1 VSNLK
6 YHESI
11 QRGSLSF
18 PLDYYFVDCN
28 HSRYEMPYHWHDE
41 VEIIHILKG
50 SFRLSVGGETHTL
63 WAGDAA
69 YIASGLLHGG
79 EPEGCEY
86 ECVVLDLRLLMRS
99 DDLGRRYIGDLMDG
113 HAAVA
118 PRFAAESALVRQT
131 LLPMFDALRR
141 RYEGYTLIT
150 LGCLYRFA
158 GEIYR
163 QKAYTFCEQPDG
175 AENRRMLKLKKVFEM
190 IEGHYTE
197 PLHLAQLAASVG
209 LTPKYLC
216 RFFKEATH
224 RTPVDYIAYYRVEM
238 ACYAL
243 AATERNV
250 TEIALDTGFAD
261 LNYFIRCFKKYKGVT
276 PGNYRK
282 MLRAQ
287 PKTGES

>member
-6 YHESI
+6 YHENK

-18 PLDYYFVDCN
+18 PLDYYFVDRN
-28 HSRYEMPYHWHDE
+28 HSRYEMPYHWHEE
-41 VEIIHILKG
+41 VEIIHVLKG
-50 SFRLSVGGETHTL
+50 RFRLNVGGETHVL
-63 WAGDAA
+63 AAGDAA
-69 YIASGLLHGG
+69 YVASGQLHGG
-79 EPEGCEY
+79 EPDECEY

-113 HAAVA
+113 HAAVS
-118 PRFAAESALVRQT
+118 PRFAAEGALVRQT

-158 GEIYR
+158 GEIYH
-163 QKAYTFCEQPDG
+163 QKAYTRCEQPDG
-175 AENRRMLKLKKVFEM
+175 AENRRMLKLKKVFEI
-190 IEGHYTE
+190 IEDHYAE
-197 PLHLAQLAASVG
+197 PLHLTQLAASVG

-261 LNYFIRCFKKYKGVT
+261 LNYFIRCFKKYKGIT
-276 PGNYRK
+276 PGSYRK
-282 MLRAQ
+282 MLREQHKA
-287 PKTGES
+287 GE